1 MSRHFNINRI
11 TSCSLLILLLVVL
24 NYAVL
29 RANAESTSVF
39 LDPPS
44 QTISA
49 IGDSF
54 TVNVSIADVNNLY
67 GYEFQLYYSSAVMN
81 GTPPPVEGPFL
92 NQSGSQSFFS
102 TTSFTDNYNSTF
114 GIVWIDCTLE
124 YPTMTGV
131 SGSGVLAT
139 IKFKSLALG
148 NSVTL
153 YLADVKLSD
162 PNANS
167 IPCQVSDGTVTMV
180 PEFTSLFAISA
191 LIIVSLFVVLVVKRT
206 KSKTPYPSH

>member
-1 MSRHFNINRI
+1 MSRRFNVNRI
-11 TSCSLLILLLVVL
+11 TACSLLILLLVVL

-92 NQSGSQSFFS
+92 KSGGSTFFYP
-102 TTSFTDNYNSTF
+102 TDFTDNYNSTF
-114 GIVWIDCTLE
+114 GFVWIDCNLE
-124 YPTMTGV
+124 GQVAGV
-131 SGSGVLAT
+131 NGSGVLVT
-139 IKFKSLALG
+139 IEFKSLALG
-148 NSVTL
+148 TVSL
-153 YLADVKLSD
+153 HLADVKLSD

-167 IPCQVSDGTVTMV
+167 ISCQVSDGTVAVV

-191 LIIVSLFVVLVVKRT
+191 LITVSLFVVLVVKRT
-206 KSKTPYPSH
+206 KSKTPPNH